1 MPSVVHSRVTRMSRI
16 DSGSA
21 VPTAHVA
28 LVSPWTPSRNKVT
41 SRLTMSPSRRTR
53 LSGIPWQMTSLTEVQ
68 IDFGNGGSMP

>member
-1 MPSVVHSRVTRMSRI
+1 MPNDVHSRVVRMSRS

-28 LVSPWTPSRNKVT
+28 LVSPWTPSRNSVT

-53 LSGIPWQMTSLTEVQ
+53 LSGIPWQMTSFTDVQ
-68 IDFGNGGSMP
+68 RDLGNGGSRP